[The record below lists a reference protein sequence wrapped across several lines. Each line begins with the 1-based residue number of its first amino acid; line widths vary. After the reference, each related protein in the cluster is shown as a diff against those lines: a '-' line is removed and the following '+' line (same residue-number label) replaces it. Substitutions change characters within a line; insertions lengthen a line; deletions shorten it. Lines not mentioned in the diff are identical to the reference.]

1 MTIANKLVGKGY
13 NRRTA
18 MLKAWV
24 IAKAERLSVRIAG
37 TSFNRRQSVLKAMES
52 KPAVLK
58 LKHESTNAADRN
70 AVSLWAFPEGA
81 KGFAV
86 ACIKGFI
93 KACAVVKRLV
103 ILSVSVTYA
112 QHLRTCIAY
121 VIFKIACES
130 IALFGAVRFN
140 SLYKSR
146 IAFLPKV
153 CKFSPTRR
161 ETLLIAAVILPCKL
175 EHQVLYPIPQSRL

>member
-1 MTIANKLVGKGY
+1 MTKTTKSRLMTIANKLVGKGY

-58 LKHESTNAADRN
+58 LKHESTNAADHN

-81 KGFAV
+81 RGFYRIGYLPKAV
-86 ACIKGFI
+86 
-93 KACAVVKRLV
+93 
-103 ILSVSVTYA
+103 
-112 QHLRTCIAY
+112 AY
-121 VIFKIACES
+121 VIAPLLDK
-130 IALFGAVRFN
+130 G
-140 SLYKSR
+140 
-146 IAFLPKV
+146 
-153 CKFSPTRR
+153 
-161 ETLLIAAVILPCKL
+161 ETLSLDRLNIIDTNIAGFKLGARLMLAVETKHQSPNTTPTFLTRIL
-175 EHQVLYPIPQSRL
+175 Q

>member
-1 MTIANKLVGKGY
+1 MTKTTKSRLMTIANKLVGKGY

-58 LKHESTNAADRN
+58 LKHESTNVADRN

-81 KGFAV
+81 RGFYRIGYLPKAV
-86 ACIKGFI
+86 
-93 KACAVVKRLV
+93 
-103 ILSVSVTYA
+103 
-112 QHLRTCIAY
+112 AY
-121 VIFKIACES
+121 VIDPLLDK
-130 IALFGAVRFN
+130 G
-140 SLYKSR
+140 
-146 IAFLPKV
+146 
-153 CKFSPTRR
+153 
-161 ETLLIAAVILPCKL
+161 ETLSLDRLNIIDTNIAGFKLGARLMLAV
-175 EHQVLYPIPQSRL
+175 

>member
-1 MTIANKLVGKGY
+1 MTKTTKSRLMTIANKLVGKGY

-81 KGFAV
+81 RALPNWLSTEI
-86 ACIKGFI
+86 C
-93 KACAVVKRLV
+93 RLCY
-103 ILSVSVTYA
+103 SPSA
-112 QHLRTCIAY
+112 GQGR
-121 VIFKIACES
+121 
-130 IALFGAVRFN
+130 N
-140 SLYKSR
+140 SQ
-146 IAFLPKV
+146 P
-153 CKFSPTRR
+153 
-161 ETLLIAAVILPCKL
+161 
-175 EHQVLYPIPQSRL
+175 